1 MNRTKIKPLNG
12 TVYIPGDKSIS
23 HRSIMCGSLA
33 KGKTEVTN
41 FLRGE
46 DCLSTISCFRNLG
59 INIIDEKD
67 RIYVEGKG
75 LHGLKEASQTLYTGN
90 SGTTTRLLTG
100 ILAGQPFKT
109 SLNGDSSI
117 QKRPMKRVIDPLT
130 QMNAQIICDK
140 NEGYV
145 PYTVKGGNLTGICY
159 HTPVASAQIKSAILF
174 AGLYADSP
182 TTVIEPATSRNH
194 TELMLQG
201 FGANLDQATKN
212 ESTIYPCSELFAQ
225 KINVPGDI
233 SSAAYFI
240 AAALII
246 PNSEVRLKN
255 VGINITRSGLL
266 QVVESMG
273 ANITY
278 ENEQVIAGERTA
290 DLIVKHSEL
299 SGVTIEGD
307 IIPTLI
313 DEIPIIAILAA
324 FAKGKTI
331 IKDAAELKVKES
343 DRIHS
348 VSENLL
354 NMGAEIEPTDD
365 GMIIEGGKP
374 LHVANIS
381 TYMDHRIA
389 MSFYVALL
397 AIGANDTYLL
407 DFPSC
412 VSISY
417 PKFFDTFKT
426 LL

>member
-12 TVYIPGDKSIS
+12 TVFIPGDKSIS
-23 HRSIMCGSLA
+23 HRAIMCGSLA
-33 KGKTEVTN
+33 KGKTEITN

-59 INIIDEKD
+59 IEIIDEKD
-67 RIYVEGKG
+67 TIYVEGKG
-75 LHGLKEASQTLYTGN
+75 LRGLKEASQTLYTGN

-100 ILAGQPFKT
+100 ILAGQPFQT

-130 QMNAQIICDK
+130 MMNAKIICEK
-140 NEGYV
+140 KEGFV
-145 PYTVKGGNLTGICY
+145 PYTVQGGNLTGISY
-159 HTPVASAQIKSAILF
+159 RTPVASAQIKSAILF

-194 TELMLQG
+194 TELMLCG
-201 FGANLDQATKN
+201 FGANLDQADKN
-212 ESTIYPCSELFAQ
+212 ESTIYPCNDLFAQ

-278 ENEQVIAGERTA
+278 ENEQIIAGERTA

-299 SGVTIEGD
+299 TGVTIEGD

-331 IKDAAELKVKES
+331 IKDASELKVKES

-365 GMIIEGGKP
+365 GMIIKGGKP

-417 PKFFDTFKT
+417 PNFFDTFKT

>member
-1 MNRTKIKPLNG
+1 MNRTKIKPLHG
-12 TVYIPGDKSIS
+12 TIYIPGDKSIS

-33 KGKTEVTN
+33 KGKTEISN

-59 INIIDEKD
+59 IEITEEKD
-67 RIYVEGKG
+67 RIYVNGKG
-75 LHGLKEASQTLYTGN
+75 LHGLEKSSQTLYTGN

-100 ILAGQPFKT
+100 ILAGQSF
-109 SLNGDSSI
+109 SSSINGDSSI

-130 QMNAQIICDK
+130 QMNAKFICDR

-145 PYTVKGGNLTGICY
+145 PYTVSGGDLKGICY
-159 HTPVASAQIKSAILF
+159 HTPVASAQVKSAILF

-194 TELMLQG
+194 TEVMLKG
-201 FGANLDQATKN
+201 FGANLDQAGKN
-212 ESTIYPCSELFAQ
+212 EATLYPCNELFAQ
-225 KINVPGDI
+225 KIHVPGDI

-266 QVVESMG
+266 QVVEAMG
-273 ANITY
+273 GNITY
-278 ENEQVIAGERTA
+278 ENEQMIAGERTA

-299 SGVTIEGD
+299 IGTTIEGD

-313 DEIPIIAILAA
+313 DEIPIIAVLAT

-331 IKDAAELKVKES
+331 VKDAAELKVKES

-348 VSENLL
+348 ITKNLS
-354 NMGAEIEPTDD
+354 NMGADITPTDD
-365 GMIIEGGKP
+365 GMIIEGGKS
-374 LHVANIS
+374 LHVSKIN

-417 PKFFDTFKT
+417 PSFFDTFKT